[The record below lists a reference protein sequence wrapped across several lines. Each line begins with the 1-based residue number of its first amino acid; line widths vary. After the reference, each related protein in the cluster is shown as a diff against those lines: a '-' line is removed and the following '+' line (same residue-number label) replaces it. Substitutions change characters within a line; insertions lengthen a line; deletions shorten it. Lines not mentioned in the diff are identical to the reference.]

1 MPPLWGLGLWV
12 DARFYT
18 DAIPL
23 GFKRVFGVYTVCV
36 SDPVRLGN
44 RTYRAWGPLNGHL
57 WCGFAAYHR
66 CPFSVLGAANINMPP
81 LQG

>member
-44 RTYRAWGPLNGHL
+44 RTYRAWGPLN
-57 WCGFAAYHR
+57 
-66 CPFSVLGAANINMPP
+66 
-81 LQG
+81 